1 MSTSREQ
8 ATDILIIGGGTAGF
22 GAAIAAARQGAHVS
36 LLEGTSKIGGVMAFC
51 PGMPWGGGYP
61 VGSTIGGVFEELTSR
76 MVNLAPPAALVRPST
91 LENFG
96 AEVIYDHEAATFT
109 MFEMLEEAGV
119 NVHLNTIAGAPTL
132 AGNRIVSVEAYD
144 RRGPLTFRPKMV
156 IDCSGDGETAAKAG
170 VPYTVGNGA
179 GDMMGVTLSFTMINA
194 DWTRVFADDDPYFER
209 YAAVGV
215 AEGRLHPDLAKL
227 YLMKGFH
234 EGAVFCNTVHIRGVD
249 GTDPA
254 AVARATQEGR
264 RRCRQVARFLTES
277 VPGFEKARMTDLGP
291 TVGVRETRRLE
302 AMHRITGKEIARATK
317 FEDGIVACDNPVDD
331 VMRGDG
337 AMSRGQGGVLHHS
350 AAYSHSEDGGKFTVR
365 RAAHLC
371 GCRSVCFSAWYAAVH
386 GHGAGRR
393 HHRRHGVGKPLQRAG
408 SGPQRSREGRGRAG
422 HQPDWAGGCV
432 IPHAGGTRRA
442 INLGVTRGDKNFSA
456 SWRWRSRKPRYADR
470 LPGPAALRTR
480 PPPPPAR
487 CASWSPAP

>member
-1 MSTSREQ
+1 MPQVLTESTAREQ
-8 ATDILIIGGGTAGF
+8 IADVLVIGGGTAGF
-22 GAAIAAARQGAHVS
+22 GAAIAAARRGARVS
-36 LLEGTSKIGGVMAFC
+36 LVEGTSKIGGVMAFC

-61 VGSTIGGVFEELTSR
+61 VGSSIGGVFEELTSR
-76 MVNLAPPAALVRPST
+76 MVNLNPPAALVRHST

-132 AGNRIVSVEAYD
+132 KGNRIVSVEAYD
-144 RRGPLTFRPKMV
+144 RRGPLTFRPQVV

-194 DWTRVFADDDPYFER
+194 DWTRVFADEDPYFER

-302 AMHRITGKEIARATK
+302 AMHRITGQEIAHATK

-337 AMSRGQGGVLHHS
+337 AMTHEAAVGKGAFYTIPLRTLIPKTVENLLFAGRLICADAVAFASVRGMPQCMAMGQAVGITAAMALQNQCSVQAVDRGQVVAAQAAQGVNRI
-350 AAYSHSEDGGKFTVR
+350 G
-365 RAAHLC
+365 
-371 GCRSVCFSAWYAAVH
+371 AV
-386 GHGAGRR
+386 A
-393 HHRRHGVGKPLQRAG
+393 V
-408 SGPQRSREGRGRAG
+408 
-422 HQPDWAGGCV
+422 
-432 IPHAGGTRRA
+432 
-442 INLGVTRGDKNFSA
+442 
-456 SWRWRSRKPRYADR
+456 
-470 LPGPAALRTR
+470 
-480 PPPPPAR
+480 
-487 CASWSPAP
+487 